1 MHEPRLVISY
11 NSQIL
16 VMMTGEFDAKDYMTT
31 HGAQTILFPIFVVFV
46 SIVIANLLI
55 GMTVS
60 NIGYIF
66 STADSI
72 RLNQIIEIMNAQTQN
87 NSQKLFQHLKSVTQY
102 KKTSNK
108 PWKVCILPNS
118 REEVRSKLNEI
129 NYNPIKRN
137 FDWYCVYFY
146 DEIYGKPQEKLD
158 IFISAND
165 VKKALEI
172 LKNRQETNDRFLQE
186 KRQLEDP
193 FFNKHQSMSMKRN
206 KKSQLHFDY
215 NEVDGKLEEIQ
226 NKNQFSFSP

>member
-1 MHEPRLVISY
+1 
-11 NSQIL
+11 
-16 VMMTGEFDAKDYMTT
+16 MMTGEFDAKDYIEN

-55 GMTVS
+55 GMTV
-60 NIGYIF
+60 NDIGYIF
-66 STADSI
+66 ATADSI
-72 RLNQIIEIMNAQTQN
+72 RLNQIIEIMNAQKQKK
-87 NSQKLFQHLKSVTQY
+87 SMKLFQHLKSVTQY
-102 KKTSNK
+102 KKNSNK

-118 REEVRSKLNEI
+118 REQVRSKLNEM

-172 LKNRQETNDRFLQE
+172 LKSRQETNDYCLQE
-186 KRQLEDP
+186 KRQLDDP
-193 FFNKHQSMSMKRN
+193 FFNKDQSMLMKRS

-215 NEVDGKLEEIQ
+215 NEVDGNLEKIQ
-226 NKNQFSFSP
+226 NRNQIVS